1 MRWRLLLLAGTLVLA
16 GCGASS
22 SGPAVASGTPAA
34 VDAETLAT
42 TGYEPVGTTNRTLNT
57 TVRATIS
64 GDVEMNAQREVRATT
79 PVTTYRR
86 STTSGPALFVV
97 ATAPAVRPIENQPV
111 VRNPLTADGTGA
123 LVAHVQSTYAVES
136 LTRGPTRNVTMLG
149 NETAARV
156 STGEGTREGQRVPLR
171 VTVASVRD
179 GDEFVTVVAVAPRST
194 AERERVRRLAGGV
207 THEK

>member
-1 MRWRLLLLAGTLVLA
+1 MRWRLVLLAGTLVLA

-22 SGPAVASGTPAA
+22 SGPVVASGTPAA
-34 VDAETLAT
+34 VDAQVLESM
-42 TGYEPVGTTNRTLNT
+42 GYERVGTTNRTLNT

-79 PVTTYRR
+79 PLATYRR
-86 STTSGPALFVV
+86 STASGPALFVV

-123 LVAHVQSTYAVES
+123 LVAYVQSTYAVES
-136 LTRGPTRNVTMLG
+136 LTRGPTRNVTMLD

-156 STGEGTREGQRVPLR
+156 STGEGVRDGQRVPLR
-171 VTVASVRD
+171 ITVASVLD
-179 GDEFVTVVAVAPRST
+179 DDEFVTVVAVASRST
-194 AERERVRRLAGGV
+194 AERERVQRLAGGIV
-207 THEK
+207 H